1 MENKLFDAIIDGE
14 KYVYPLGTSFA
25 DIARD
30 VQHNYPYDILLV
42 RQNGELQELSHVLN
56 RNCTL
61 HMLTALDKHGML
73 AYQHSLILMMLAAF
87 RTVAGKENIQQISV
101 EHSVSRGL
109 FIKAKGDFALTAEFL
124 ARVEQ
129 QMHRMAE
136 QKLPIRK
143 SYMNVEDA
151 IQFFHKEGMDDKARL
166 FRYSMNTPISMYT
179 LDGLTDYFY
188 GYMVPDTGYLRC
200 FALELLADGFV
211 LRLPSHEDP
220 NVLGEFHPPMNVF
233 HSMREG
239 AARGEGLGISN
250 VGQLNKRVSDGRT
263 TELIL
268 AQEALMEK
276 ELGDIADE
284 VANRGDIRF
293 VMIAGPSSSG
303 KTTLSRR
310 LAVQLMACG
319 VHPPPIS
326 TDHYFKNRTDPP
338 RDEDGQVDFECLEA
352 LDVEGFNRDMLRLLR
367 GERVEMPQYN
377 FKKGEREYNGD
388 FLKLGEHDILVI
400 EGIHCLNSQ
409 FSYSLP
415 QESRYRMY
423 VSCLTTLNLDD
434 HNYISSTDA
443 RLLRRIQRDAK
454 TRGYSAKD
462 TIRMWPS
469 VRAGEERNIFPFQE
483 QANTVFNTALIYET
497 AILRPYIEPLLYAIP
512 SDCEEYCEARRL
524 LRLLNYFMPIPSDD
538 LPKTS
543 FLREFIGGGCY
554 DV

>member
-1 MENKLFDAIIDGE
+1 MENKLFDVIIDGE

-319 VHPPPIS
+319 VHPHPIS
-326 TDHYFKNRTDPP
+326 TDNYFKNRTDTP
-338 RDEDGQVDFECLEA
+338 RDENGQFDFECLEA